1 MSRIT
6 FTQVNSLVQRQLNT
20 NQSKLATLQE
30 QLSSGKAISRPSDNP
45 IGAVNAMDLRSSL
58 AYRNQAARNTDNG
71 STYLAVLD
79 TTLMG
84 YDDLFQ
90 SVRES
95 ALQGASDTMLPEDRR
110 YVNNEVNEILLQ
122 MVNMAN
128 TTYKG
133 DFLFSGTDTNLPPYS
148 VESGSISINDIG
160 NEIPTGGAL
169 PDPTDTAWAVGAPI
183 QLYDRNKT
191 DSTSTPSPY
200 GNPQVKRIIPG
211 TLEITGFVEETDY
224 EVDYVNGTITFLN
237 PALDPAI
244 TGNPVD
250 IQFDWVRRNEL
261 PNTNGSILREVEP
274 GVTMQVNVTSDKV
287 FGAETEMDA
296 FSSIISLMQGLWTSE
311 QAEIETSMT
320 NLDSSFQRVLSQQ
333 ATVGAWTNRMESTAD
348 RNDENIIVATDLQ
361 SQIEDLDFAKAIS
374 DFTLADAIYQ
384 ASLQSAASVLN
395 KSLMDFM

>member
-30 QLSSGKAISRPSDNP
+30 QLSSGKAINRPSDNP
-45 IGAVNAMDLRSSL
+45 IGSVNAMDLRSAL
-58 AYRNQAARNTDNG
+58 AYRNQASRNTDNG

-133 DFLFSGTDTNLPPYS
+133 DFIFSGTDTNLPPYS

-160 NEIPTGGAL
+160 NEIPVGGAL
-169 PDPTDTAWAVGAPI
+169 PDPTDTAWVAGAPI
-183 QLYDRNKT
+183 QLYDRNRT

-211 TLEITGFVEETDY
+211 SLEITGFVEETDY

-261 PNTNGSILREVEP
+261 PNANGSISREVEP
-274 GVTMQVNVTSDKV
+274 GVTMQINVTSDKA
-287 FGAETEMDA
+287 FGSEIEMDA

-311 QAEIETSMT
+311 QAEIEASMT